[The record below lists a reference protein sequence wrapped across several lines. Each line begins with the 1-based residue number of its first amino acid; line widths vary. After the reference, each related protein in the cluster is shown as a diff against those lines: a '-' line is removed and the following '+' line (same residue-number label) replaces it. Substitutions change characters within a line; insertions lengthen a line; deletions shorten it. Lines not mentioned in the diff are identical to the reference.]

1 MPRILVTGHN
11 GYVGSRLIK
20 RLEDTYTVEGSLL
33 NAVLPDVEVVYH
45 LAAYASVFESW
56 NRPVDYMEN
65 LRTTVRLVHA
75 YPNAKI
81 IHAST
86 CAAENP
92 EASPYAFS
100 KKVSADYLKMYH
112 KNWVNL
118 IFPNIFGDSPRS
130 VVDIFRK
137 KQEPQIWGDGL
148 QVRDYV
154 HVDDI
159 VEALVRAKNWNSGEY
174 SLGSGVGITVKEI
187 AEATGKPIT
196 YAPGVKEQ
204 REAVIPNT
212 TPDGW
217 KPTINVLEYV
227 KT

>member
-1 MPRILVTGHN
+1 MTKILITGHK
-11 GYVGSRLIK
+11 GYVGSRLLK
-20 RLEDTYTVEGSLL
+20 RFPDAMILTGDIAS
-33 NAVLPDVEVVYH
+33 AVLPDADMVYH
-45 LAAYASVFESW
+45 LAAYASVPESW

-81 IHAST
+81 IHAAT

-100 KKVSADYLKMYH
+100 KRVAADYLKLYH

-118 IFPNIFGDSPRS
+118 VFPNIFGESPRS
-130 VVDIFRK
+130 VVDIFRRSK
-137 KQEPQIWGDGL
+137 ELTIWGDGL

-159 VEALVRAKNWNSGEY
+159 VEALVRAKDWDGGEY
-174 SLGSGVGITVKEI
+174 SLGSGKGTTVLEI
-187 AEATGKPIT
+187 AEATGKPFVHVD
-196 YAPGVKEQ
+196 GVKEQ
-204 REAVIPNT
+204 REAIIPNT
-212 TPDGW
+212 SPGW
-217 KPTINVLEYV
+217 QPTINVIEYV
-227 KT
+227 KA

>member
-1 MPRILVTGHN
+1 MSILITGHR
-11 GYVGSRLIK
+11 GYVGSRLLKKIPNA
-20 RLEDTYTVEGSLL
+20 LTVEGNLL
-33 NAVLPDVEVVYH
+33 STVLPDVDVVYH
-45 LAAYASVFESW
+45 LAAYASVPESW

-65 LRTTVRLVHA
+65 LRTMVRLVHA
-75 YPNAKI
+75 YPNARI
-81 IHAST
+81 IHAAT

-100 KKVSADYLKMYH
+100 KRVAADYMKWYH
-112 KNWVNL
+112 KDWVNVV
-118 IFPNIFGDSPRS
+118 FPNIFGDSPRS
-130 VVDIFRK
+130 VVDIFRRK
-137 KQEPQIWGDGL
+137 DELTIWGDGL

-159 VEALVRAKNWNSGEY
+159 VEGLLKAKDQPSGEY
-174 SLGSGVGITVKEI
+174 SLGSGVGVTVLDI
-187 AEATGKPIT
+187 AKATGKPFT
-196 YAPGVKEQ
+196 HADAVKEQ

-212 TPDGW
+212 MPGW